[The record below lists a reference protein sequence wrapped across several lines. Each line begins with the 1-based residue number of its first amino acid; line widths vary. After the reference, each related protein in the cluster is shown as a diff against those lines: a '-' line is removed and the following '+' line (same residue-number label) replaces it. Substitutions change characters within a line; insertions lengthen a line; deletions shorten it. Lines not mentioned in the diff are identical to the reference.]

1 MKMVP
6 SNQKSQD
13 SKWSKALKDETIDS
27 LPENVKSIARNLRI
41 AVEQM
46 HLGLTKA
53 KELILETARQL
64 DEGHVEEQTKICK
77 KIKEILKDKI
87 QEGKISEGWIEEC
100 LPSEYKRKYARTEN
114 QQNHLSEL
122 VVSTKGN
129 QISQSD
135 INNKAPD
142 TEAISSLFKRQEDKS
157 PNAGEASPA
166 TENVNSHP
174 SDKYIGQVCSSCL
187 ELHDQV
193 TQLNQQISIS
203 TADQIQA
210 FGFEFIIPKEEHDLV
225 KDAMDKSKSAII
237 VIYDQSKKFV
247 RALADVGN

>member
-1 MKMVP
+1 MVP

-64 DEGHVEEQTKICK
+64 DEEHVEEQANICK

-87 QEGKISEGWIEEC
+87 HEGKISEGWIEEC
-100 LPSEYKRKYARTEN
+100 LPREYKRKYTKTES
-114 QQNHLSEL
+114 QQNHLSGVQHPEL

-135 INNKAPD
+135 IDSKTPD
-142 TEAISSLFKRQEDKS
+142 TEVMSSLIE
-157 PNAGEASPA
+157 
-166 TENVNSHP
+166 
-174 SDKYIGQVCSSCL
+174 
-187 ELHDQV
+187 
-193 TQLNQQISIS
+193 
-203 TADQIQA
+203 
-210 FGFEFIIPKEEHDLV
+210 
-225 KDAMDKSKSAII
+225 
-237 VIYDQSKKFV
+237 
-247 RALADVGN
+247 